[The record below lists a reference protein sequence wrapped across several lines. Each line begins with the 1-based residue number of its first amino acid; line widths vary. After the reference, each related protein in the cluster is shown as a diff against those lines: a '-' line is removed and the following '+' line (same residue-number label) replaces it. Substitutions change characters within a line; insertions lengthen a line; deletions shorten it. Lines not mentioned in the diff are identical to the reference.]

1 MSIDDPR
8 TPQPLRPPHPI
19 HEGWR
24 QRLVRA
30 SPLARDVAII
40 MLVKAGALVLLCWA
54 FFASPFGRQLGFE
67 QKSADHLWLTA
78 PRPGDASRTVR

>member
-1 MSIDDPR
+1 MSIDDPH
-8 TPQPLRPPHPI
+8 TPPPLRPLRDN
-19 HEGWR
+19 WR
-24 QRLVRA
+24 ERLVRA

-67 QKSADHLWLTA
+67 QKSIDGQWLSVPPSGA
-78 PRPGDASRTVR
+78 PARTVR